1 MPYKSAE
8 SPEKRYR
15 VVRSRVLVMRGVGEV
30 GVVRNSG

>member
-1 MPYKSAE
+1 MPYSRAE

-15 VVRSRVLVMRGVGEV
+15 VVRSRVLVIRGDGEV